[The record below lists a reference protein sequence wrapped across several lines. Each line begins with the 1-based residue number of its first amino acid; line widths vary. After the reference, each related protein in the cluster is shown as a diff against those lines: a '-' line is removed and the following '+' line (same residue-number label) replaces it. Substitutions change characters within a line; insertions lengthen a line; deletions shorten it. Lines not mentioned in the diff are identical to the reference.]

1 MAFEGRQN
9 LMPKGWAKTRARW
22 LRANPDCVQCGRLA
36 VTVDHIVA
44 RAFGGTDDPS
54 NYQSLCDPC
63 HKTKTAAEGNA
74 AWAAKK
80 AAQNARFDFS
90 D

>member
-9 LMPKGWAKTRARW
+9 LMPRGWARTRARW
-22 LRANPDCVQCGRLA
+22 LRANPDCGKCGLPA
-36 VTVDHIVA
+36 VTVDHILA
-44 RAFGGTDDPS
+44 RAFGGADDPS
-54 NYQSLCDPC
+54 NYMSLCRDC
-63 HKTKTAAEGNA
+63 HAVKTSAEGRQ